1 MAGDV
6 LRQGYGMRRY
16 ANNAAY
22 VRTACHIRLKRRQ
35 PEGIFLPAAAVVL
48 CHGERMDLWMA
59 AALPSAFPHVE
70 HDFKIIAQILCFLL
84 DFDSR
89 LGDKIYGVI
98 DRVEEKVDV
107 ADE

>member
-1 MAGDV
+1 
-6 LRQGYGMRRY
+6 MRRY

-22 VRTACHIRLKRRQ
+22 VRTACHMRRK
-35 PEGIFLPAAAVVL
+35 GGDGKGFLLPAAAVVL